1 MQRYAQH
8 PPCRLSS
15 RRLAVG
21 EYGGQPS
28 RLRLFLRQA
37 IVAEDVLGD
46 EVFHIGGEGAAIE
59 LGDLFALLHDLL
71 VHRDAG
77 LVFGCECH
85 R

>member
-1 MQRYAQH
+1 MT
-8 PPCRLSS
+8 
-15 RRLAVG
+15 
-21 EYGGQPS
+21 
-28 RLRLFLRQA
+28 
-37 IVAEDVLGD
+37 EDVLRD